1 MSSESD
7 KKITIHLIEDDVSQR
22 DSIKSLLA
30 FKGFITKSYSTAN
43 DFLQA
48 LPFERPAIVIADI
61 QLPDISGVDLHRM
74 LMEKN
79 INPPIIFISGEA
91 SIQESIDAMKQGAIE
106 FLVKPFEI
114 DTLIAA
120 VNNAIKI
127 ELKEINLNFLLKNLS
142 PRELEVYNLL
152 LQGLNNQE
160 LIDKLHLSLPTVKQY
175 KSEVMRKLKV
185 NSISK
190 LIELAR
196 YSTPPPPQHH
206 PFEGYSW
213 NEYNFIIFPWKKI
226 YITLAY

>member
-1 MSSESD
+1 MSSKSD

-22 DSIKSLLA
+22 DSIESLLA
-30 FKGFITKSYSTAN
+30 FKGFITKSYNTAK
-43 DFLQA
+43 DFLQT
-48 LPFERPAIVIADI
+48 LPFERPAIVIVDI

-74 LMEKN
+74 LLEKN

-114 DTLIAA
+114 DTIIAA

-185 NSISK
+185 NSLSK
-190 LIELAR
+190 LIEFAR
-196 YSTPPPPQHH
+196 
-206 PFEGYSW
+206 
-213 NEYNFIIFPWKKI
+213 
-226 YITLAY
+226 

>member
-1 MSSESD
+1 MSSKSD

-22 DSIKSLLA
+22 DSIESLLA

-43 DFLQA
+43 DFLQT

-61 QLPDISGVDLHRM
+61 QLPGISGVDLHRI
-74 LMEKN
+74 LLKKN

-175 KSEVMRKLKV
+175 KSEVMRKLKA
-185 NSISK
+185 NSLSK

-196 YSTPPPPQHH
+196 
-206 PFEGYSW
+206 
-213 NEYNFIIFPWKKI
+213 
-226 YITLAY
+226 

>member
-1 MSSESD
+1 MSSKSD

-22 DSIKSLLA
+22 GSIESLLA
-30 FKGFITKSYSTAN
+30 FKGFITKSYNTAK
-43 DFLQA
+43 DFLQT

-74 LMEKN
+74 LLEKN

-91 SIQESIDAMKQGAIE
+91 SIQQSVDAMKQGAIE
-106 FLVKPFEI
+106 FLVKPFDI
-114 DTLIAA
+114 DELINA
-120 VNNAIKI
+120 VTKAIRI
-127 ELKEINLNFLLKNLS
+127 ELKEINLNVLLKNLS

-185 NSISK
+185 NSLSN

-196 YSTPPPPQHH
+196 
-206 PFEGYSW
+206 
-213 NEYNFIIFPWKKI
+213 
-226 YITLAY
+226 

>member
-1 MSSESD
+1 MSSKSD
-7 KKITIHLIEDDVSQR
+7 KKITIYLIEDDVSQR
-22 DSIKSLLA
+22 NSIESLLA
-30 FKGFITKSYSTAN
+30 FKGFITKSYSTAK
-43 DFLQA
+43 DFLQT

-185 NSISK
+185 NSLSR

-196 YSTPPPPQHH
+196 
-206 PFEGYSW
+206 
-213 NEYNFIIFPWKKI
+213 
-226 YITLAY
+226 

>member
-1 MSSESD
+1 M
-7 KKITIHLIEDDVSQR
+7 
-22 DSIKSLLA
+22 LL
-30 FKGFITKSYSTAN
+30 
-43 DFLQA
+43 
-48 LPFERPAIVIADI
+48 
-61 QLPDISGVDLHRM
+61 
-74 LMEKN
+74 EKN
-79 INPPIIFISGEA
+79 INAPIIFISGEA

-175 KSEVMRKLKV
+175 KSEVMRKLKAV
-185 NSISK
+185 SYTH
-190 LIELAR
+190 L
-196 YSTPPPPQHH
+196 
-206 PFEGYSW
+206 
-213 NEYNFIIFPWKKI
+213 
-226 YITLAY
+226 TLPTKRIV

>member
-1 MSSESD
+1 MPSKSD

-22 DSIKSLLA
+22 DSIESLLA

-43 DFLQA
+43 DFLQT

-120 VNNAIKI
+120 INNAIEI

-175 KSEVMRKLKV
+175 KSEVMRKLKA
-185 NSISK
+185 NSLSK

-196 YSTPPPPQHH
+196 
-206 PFEGYSW
+206 
-213 NEYNFIIFPWKKI
+213 
-226 YITLAY
+226 

>member
-1 MSSESD
+1 MSSKSD

-22 DSIKSLLA
+22 DSIESLLA
-30 FKGFITKSYSTAN
+30 FKGFITKSYNTAK
-43 DFLQA
+43 DFLQT
-48 LPFERPAIVIADI
+48 LPFERPAIVIVDI

-185 NSISK
+185 NSLSK

-196 YSTPPPPQHH
+196 
-206 PFEGYSW
+206 
-213 NEYNFIIFPWKKI
+213 
-226 YITLAY
+226 

>member
-1 MSSESD
+1 MSSKSD

-22 DSIKSLLA
+22 DSIESLLA
-30 FKGFITKSYSTAN
+30 FKGFITKSYDTAK
-43 DFLQA
+43 DFLQT

-74 LMEKN
+74 LLEKN

-120 VNNAIKI
+120 VNNAIEI

-175 KSEVMRKLKV
+175 KSEVMRKLKA
-185 NSISK
+185 NSLSK

-196 YSTPPPPQHH
+196 
-206 PFEGYSW
+206 
-213 NEYNFIIFPWKKI
+213 
-226 YITLAY
+226 

>member
-1 MSSESD
+1 MSSKSD

-22 DSIKSLLA
+22 DSIESLLA

-185 NSISK
+185 NSLSK

-196 YSTPPPPQHH
+196 
-206 PFEGYSW
+206 
-213 NEYNFIIFPWKKI
+213 
-226 YITLAY
+226 

>member
-1 MSSESD
+1 MSSKSD

-22 DSIKSLLA
+22 DSIESLLA

-43 DFLQA
+43 DFLQT

-175 KSEVMRKLKV
+175 KSEVMRKLKA
-185 NSISK
+185 NSLSK

-196 YSTPPPPQHH
+196 
-206 PFEGYSW
+206 
-213 NEYNFIIFPWKKI
+213 
-226 YITLAY
+226 

>member
-1 MSSESD
+1 MSSKSD

-22 DSIKSLLA
+22 DSIESLLA

-43 DFLQA
+43 DFLQS

-185 NSISK
+185 NSLSK

-196 YSTPPPPQHH
+196 
-206 PFEGYSW
+206 
-213 NEYNFIIFPWKKI
+213 
-226 YITLAY
+226 

>member
-1 MSSESD
+1 MSSKSD
-7 KKITIHLIEDDVSQR
+7 KKITIHQIEDDVSQR
-22 DSIKSLLA
+22 GSIESLLA

-43 DFLQA
+43 DFLQT

-142 PRELEVYNLL
+142 PREFEVYNLL

-185 NSISK
+185 NSLSK

-196 YSTPPPPQHH
+196 
-206 PFEGYSW
+206 
-213 NEYNFIIFPWKKI
+213 
-226 YITLAY
+226 

>member
-1 MSSESD
+1 MSSKSD

-22 DSIKSLLA
+22 GSIESLLVY
-30 FKGFITKSYSTAN
+30 KDYIVKSYSAAK
-43 DFLQA
+43 DFLQT
-48 LPFERPAIVIADI
+48 LPFERPAIVIVDI

-74 LMEKN
+74 LLEKN

-91 SIQESIDAMKQGAIE
+91 SIQQSVDAMKQGAIE
-106 FLVKPFEI
+106 FLVKPFDI
-114 DTLIAA
+114 DELINA
-120 VNNAIKI
+120 VTKAIRI
-127 ELKEINLNFLLKNLS
+127 ELKEINLNVLLKNLS

-185 NSISK
+185 NSLSK

-196 YSTPPPPQHH
+196 
-206 PFEGYSW
+206 
-213 NEYNFIIFPWKKI
+213 
-226 YITLAY
+226 

>member
-1 MSSESD
+1 MSSKSD

-22 DSIKSLLA
+22 DSIESLLA

-43 DFLQA
+43 DFLQT

-127 ELKEINLNFLLKNLS
+127 ELKEINLNVLLKNLS

-185 NSISK
+185 NSLSK

-196 YSTPPPPQHH
+196 
-206 PFEGYSW
+206 
-213 NEYNFIIFPWKKI
+213 
-226 YITLAY
+226 

>member
-1 MSSESD
+1 MSSKSN

-22 DSIKSLLA
+22 DSIESLLA
-30 FKGFITKSYSTAN
+30 FKGFITKSYSTAK
-43 DFLQA
+43 DFLQT
-48 LPFERPAIVIADI
+48 LPFERPAIVITDI

-74 LMEKN
+74 LLEKN
-79 INPPIIFISGEA
+79 INSPVIFISGEA

-120 VNNAIKI
+120 VNNAIEI

-175 KSEVMRKLKV
+175 KSEVMRKLKA
-185 NSISK
+185 NSLSK

-196 YSTPPPPQHH
+196 
-206 PFEGYSW
+206 
-213 NEYNFIIFPWKKI
+213 
-226 YITLAY
+226 

>member
-1 MSSESD
+1 MSSKSD

-22 DSIKSLLA
+22 DSIESLLA
-30 FKGFITKSYSTAN
+30 FKGFITKSYNTAK
-43 DFLQA
+43 DFLQT

-185 NSISK
+185 NSLSK

-196 YSTPPPPQHH
+196 
-206 PFEGYSW
+206 
-213 NEYNFIIFPWKKI
+213 
-226 YITLAY
+226 

>member
-30 FKGFITKSYSTAN
+30 FKGFITKTYSTAN
-43 DFLQA
+43 DFLKT

-61 QLPDISGVDLHRM
+61 QLPGISGVDLHRI
-74 LMEKN
+74 LLKKN

-142 PRELEVYNLL
+142 PREFEVYNLL

-185 NSISK
+185 NSLSK

-196 YSTPPPPQHH
+196 
-206 PFEGYSW
+206 
-213 NEYNFIIFPWKKI
+213 
-226 YITLAY
+226 